1 MVAQIRRRLSGAPL
15 KPWQYRDYGSLIAL
29 SRYTTVGNL
38 MGALVGGNLFI
49 EGRLARLMYKS
60 LYKRHELAL
69 HGLAKVTLDTMA
81 RMITR
86 RTEPQVKLH

>member
-1 MVAQIRRRLSGAPL
+1 
-15 KPWQYRDYGSLIAL
+15 
-29 SRYTTVGNL
+29 

-49 EGRLARLMYKS
+49 EGRLARLMYRS

-69 HGLAKVTLDTMA
+69 HGLTKVTLDTMA
-81 RMITR
+81 RIITR